1 MKKLIAGFI
10 LILLAVGQNLVAAE
24 SADTL
29 FAKANEAFA
38 AGKFSDARAAYESLV
53 TKGEWS
59 PNLFYNLGNSY
70 FRTDD
75 PARAILNFKRALALD
90 PHHPEAAANLSL
102 AMTDAHALQMQ
113 ENVVSRFAQKLSS
126 SMLAL
131 VGAIAG
137 WIAFFALARIFLVNR
152 TGRGVFIVLSA
163 AMLSGVAGGALYLQ
177 KLRADGAA
185 IIVQPEVQARV
196 ATADNAQPVLLLP
209 AGSEVQL
216 LQQRGDWNYVAL
228 PNGQRG
234 WIPGKACELVRL

>member
-24 SADTL
+24 SADSP

-53 TKGEWS
+53 AKGEWS
-59 PNLFYNLGNSY
+59 PNVFYNLGNSY

-113 ENVVSRFAQKLSS
+113 ENVVSRSAQKLSS

-137 WIAFFALARIFLVNR
+137 WIAFFALAQIFFVNR
-152 TGRGVFIVLSA
+152 TGLGVFVVLSA
-163 AMLSGVAGGALYLQ
+163 AMLSGVTGGALYLQ
-177 KLRADGAA
+177 KLRNDGAA
-185 IIVQPEVQARV
+185 IIVQPEIQARV
-196 ATADNAQPVLLLP
+196 ATADNAQPVLPLP